1 MNKILIAILVIAL
14 IAGGVALGFMG
25 SEWLSRGE
33 LEDVRSELN
42 GQISALE
49 AEIAEKNERIRTL
62 ESERNALSTEKGEL
76 EANLKALDEEK
87 TELEAEKAELEDSL
101 ATLEEEKKALD
112 DKAVE
117 LDASIKSLNDKVA
130 SLEASGD
137 ADEAEIAK
145 LKGDIASL
153 ESEKSAVANKVTELE
168 GDIANK
174 SAEIEGLNSDIDG
187 LEAEKADL
195 NSQVSTLEAEIAE
208 KDTEINGLSSSVSTL
223 QGEKWALE
231 DQILNLEEKNQA
243 LENEKNELE
252 KENETLKNC
261 LSGDHDFAGY
271 EYRFS
276 ADMTTADK
284 NAMCLNCKKA
294 YETETVSTVYE
305 KPKLTATFA
314 GDDVKVWDLSD
325 GVSLTAEELR
335 AGVTYMLSKGDR
347 ELDITL
353 PAEADI
359 DKLIAIRRALIDT
372 EDLDSGSVSLTL
384 RGITEIPDYHFYD
397 GSGDYGDGVFG
408 LWYVDGMHD
417 NAYTLGALT
426 LTDVRYIGEYAF
438 CECYYLSY
446 FSAPLATEV
455 GSDAFSNSLDNA
467 EVYLPLVETVG
478 DDAFEYS
485 KLTEISLPSAK
496 SIGNFSF
503 NCCSY
508 LSKIHLPSVTNI
520 GMYAFQTCIALTQLT
535 LGNLES
541 VNHSDLGI
549 FYGVSDTA
557 DIDLTVSCAQKALT
571 LGGDDYWTPT
581 DTLYT
586 ETDDYANG
594 VFMGYTFKSVSIF
607 HEIEYTVGDGVHT
620 ADCAL
625 CDYTVTENHAY
636 DENGDCVCGDSV
648 TPVDSYEE
656 LLAAVEQGGSIAL
669 TADIDL
675 GFETPALEVKSD
687 LTLNLNGRTVIGLS
701 GIFKLTEGVTLT
713 VLGEGRLELQS
724 YGYCINA
731 TVGTANILGG
741 VMEGDLTGNINVS
754 GGQIGVL
761 YSLGDCTVSG
771 GQISSLD
778 MIEGSC
784 TVSGGQ
790 IDSLSVAQDSE
801 CYVSGGQ
808 INSNLSVYGNCVI
821 SGGSIASLSIFNGS
835 CTVIGVQIDDETFY
849 NVGGCTVTDGDTV
862 IYTGEG
868 SLQAAVAYFLEK
880 GVTDITV
887 DLPDDASYSLFTPI
901 RRALVDTEGVADG
914 SINLTISGART
925 IPDHIEHGE
934 DNRAV
939 FGELATDKN
948 GEYLPEEEYVL
959 ELKSISLPDVE
970 MIGSS
975 AFRFC
980 KNLTS
985 LSAPKVV
992 TVHDWAFAITALE
1005 SLYLPE
1011 ATKLAGV
1018 AFYGCESLTTI
1029 KLPKVT
1035 SLDYQ
1040 ALDTA
1045 NLDSEHTIYLTA
1057 EEDILVH
1064 EDLFFG
1070 FVHYDILSTNV
1081 NLVLNSNKQSQV
1093 SGSTWTTKDKY
1104 GDEVSF
1110 TFKSVSFTDGE
1121 AE

>member
-33 LEDVRSELN
+33 LEDVRAELN

-49 AEIAEKNERIRTL
+49 AEIAEKNERIGTL

-168 GDIANK
+168 GDIADK

-187 LEAEKADL
+187 LEAEKAEL
-195 NSQVSTLEAEIAE
+195 NSQVSSLEAEIAE

-231 DQILNLEEKNQA
+231 NQIINLEEKNQA

-261 LSGDHDFAGY
+261 LSGDHDLAGY

-294 YETETVSTVYE
+294 YETETVATVYE

-314 GDDVKVWDLSD
+314 GDDVKVWDFSD

-335 AGVTYMLSKGDR
+335 AGVKYMLSKGDK

-372 EDLDSGSVSLTL
+372 EYLDNGSVSLTL
-384 RGITEIPDYHFYD
+384 RGITEIPDYHFDD
-397 GSGDYGDGVFG
+397 GPEDYGGGVFG
-408 LWYVDGMHD
+408 RWCVDGMHE
-417 NAYTLGALT
+417 NAYALGAVT
-426 LTDVRYIGEYAF
+426 LTDVRYIGERAF
-438 CECYYLSY
+438 HECYYLSY

-455 GSDAFSNSLDNA
+455 GREAFNRSLGNA

-478 DDAFEYS
+478 DSAFDFSE
-485 KLTEISLPSAK
+485 LTEISLPSAK
-496 SIGNFSF
+496 SIGHFSF
-503 NCCSY
+503 HGSN

-520 GMYAFQTCIALTQLT
+520 GLYAFQLCTVLTQLT

-541 VNHSDLGI
+541 VNHRDFGI
-549 FYGVSDTA
+549 FNVASDTA

-571 LGGDDYWTPT
+571 LGGDNYWTPN

-586 ETDDYANG
+586 DTDDYANG

-607 HEIEYTVGDGVHT
+607 HELEYTVGDGVHT

-675 GFETPALEVKSD
+675 GLETPALEVKSD
-687 LTLNLNGRTVIGLS
+687 LTLNLNGRTVTGRS

-731 TVGTANILGG
+731 TVGTANIMGG

-778 MIEGSC
+778 MLEGSC

-808 INSNLSVYGNCVI
+808 ISSDLSVYGNCVI
-821 SGGSIASLSIFNGS
+821 SGGSIASLTIFNGS
-835 CTVIGVQIDDETFY
+835 CTFIGVQIDNETVY
-849 NVGGCTVTDGDTV
+849 NDGGCTVTDGDTV
-862 IYTGEG
+862 IYTGEDG
-868 SLQAAVAYFLEK
+868 LQAAVAYFLEK

-887 DLPDDASYSLFTPI
+887 DLPEDVSHSLFIPI

-925 IPDHIEHGE
+925 IPDHIENGE

-948 GEYLPEEEYVL
+948 GEILPEEEYVL

-970 MIGSS
+970 MIGIS

-992 TVHDWAFAITALE
+992 TVYEWAFANTALE

-1045 NLDSEHTIYLTA
+1045 NLNSEHTIYLTA

>member
-33 LEDVRSELN
+33 LEDVRAELN

-49 AEIAEKNERIRTL
+49 AEIAEKNARISTL
-62 ESERNALSTEKGEL
+62 ERERNALSTEKGEL

-87 TELEAEKAELEDSL
+87 TELEAEKAELEESL

-112 DKAVE
+112 DKTVE

-153 ESEKSAVANKVTELE
+153 ESEKSAVANKVTALE
-168 GDIANK
+168 GDIADK
-174 SAEIEGLNSDIDG
+174 SAEIEGLNSAIDG

-195 NSQVSTLEAEIAE
+195 NSQVSSLEAEIAE

-271 EYRFS
+271 EYRLS

-372 EDLDSGSVSLTL
+372 EDVDNGSVSLTL
-384 RGITEIPDYHFYD
+384 RGISEIPDYHFYY

-408 LWYVDGMHD
+408 LWNVDGMSE
-417 NAYTLGALT
+417 NADALGSVT

-455 GSDAFSNSLDNA
+455 GSDAFNSSLDNA

-478 DDAFEYS
+478 DAAFEFS
-485 KLTEISLPSAK
+485 DLTEISLPSAK
-496 SIGNFSF
+496 SIGEFSF

-520 GMYAFQTCIALTQLT
+520 GMYAFQSCIALTQLT

-549 FYGVSDTA
+549 FYGASDTA
-557 DIDLTVSCAQKALT
+557 DIDLTVFCAQKALT

-620 ADCAL
+620 ADCSL

-675 GFETPALEVKSD
+675 GLETPALEVKSD
-687 LTLNLNGRTVIGLS
+687 LTLNLNGRTVIGPS

-713 VLGEGRLELQS
+713 VLGEGRLEMQS

-741 VMEGDLTGNINVS
+741 VMEGNLTGNINVS

-771 GQISSLD
+771 GQIGVMYSSGD
-778 MIEGSC
+778 C

-790 IDSLSVAQDSE
+790 IDSLTVNYDSE

-808 INSNLSVYGNCVI
+808 ISSDLSVHGNCVI
-821 SGGSIASLSIFNGS
+821 SGGSIASLYIFNGS
-835 CTVIGVQIDDETFY
+835 CTVIGVQIDDETVY
-849 NVGGCTVTDGDTV
+849 NDRGGTVTDGDTV
-862 IYTGEG
+862 IYAGEDG
-868 SLQAAVAYFLEK
+868 LQAAVAYFLEK

-887 DLPDDASYSLFTPI
+887 DLPDDASYSLFIPI

-914 SINLTISGART
+914 SINLTISGALT
-925 IPDHIEHGE
+925 IPDHNPHGE
-934 DNRAV
+934 ENRAV
-939 FGELATDKN
+939 FGELTTDKN
-948 GEYLPEEEYVL
+948 GEYLSEEEYVL

-970 MIGSS
+970 MIGEY

-992 TVHDWAFAITALE
+992 TVYDWAFSNTALE

-1011 ATKLAGV
+1011 ATTIAGA

-1035 SLDYQ
+1035 SLGYQ

-1057 EEDILVH
+1057 EEDILAH

-1070 FVHYDILSTNV
+1070 FIHYDILSTNV

-1093 SGSTWTTKDKY
+1093 SGSTWTTKDKD
-1104 GDEVSF
+1104 GNEVSF
-1110 TFKSVSFTDGE
+1110 TFKSVSFTDVE

>member
-33 LEDVRSELN
+33 LEDVRAELN

-168 GDIANK
+168 GDIADK
-174 SAEIEGLNSDIDG
+174 SAEIEGLNSAIDG

-195 NSQVSTLEAEIAE
+195 NSQVSSLEAEIAE

-223 QGEKWALE
+223 QGEKQALE

-271 EYRFS
+271 EYRLS

-325 GVSLTAEELR
+325 GVSLTAEELG
-335 AGVTYMLSKGDR
+335 AGVTYMLSKGER

-372 EDLDSGSVSLTL
+372 EYVDIGSVSLTL
-384 RGITEIPDYHFYD
+384 RGISEIPDYHFYD
-397 GSGDYGDGVFG
+397 GSEYYGDGVFG
-408 LWYVDGMHD
+408 NWNVDQMSE
-417 NAYTLGALT
+417 NADALGSVT
-426 LTDVRYIGEYAF
+426 LTDVRYIGESAF
-438 CECYYLSY
+438 SKCSYLSY

-455 GSDAFSNSLDNA
+455 GSDAFNGSLDNA

-478 DDAFEYS
+478 DAAFEFS
-485 KLTEISLPSAK
+485 DLTEISLPSAK
-496 SIGNFSF
+496 SIGDFSF
-503 NCCSY
+503 NSCSY

-520 GMYAFQTCIALTQLT
+520 GMYAFQSCFALTQLT

-541 VNHSDLGI
+541 VNHSSVGI
-549 FYGVSDTA
+549 FNGASDTA
-557 DIDLTVSCAQKALT
+557 DIDLTVSCAQKTLT

-607 HEIEYTVGDGVHT
+607 HDIEYTVGDGVHT
-620 ADCAL
+620 ADCSL

-675 GFETPALEVKSD
+675 GSETHALKVKSD

-724 YGYCINA
+724 YGYIIDA

-741 VMEGDLTGNINVS
+741 VMEGDLIGNINVS
-754 GGQIGVL
+754 GGQIDVL
-761 YSLGDCTVSG
+761 YSTGD
-771 GQISSLD
+771 
-778 MIEGSC
+778 C

-801 CYVSGGQ
+801 CYISGGQ
-808 INSNLSVYGNCVI
+808 ISSDLSVHGNCVI
-821 SGGSIASLSIFNGS
+821 SGGSIASLYILNGS
-835 CTVIGVQIDDETFY
+835 CTVIGVQIDNETVY
-849 NVGGCTVTDGDTV
+849 NDGGGTVTDGDTV
-862 IYTGEG
+862 IYAAEDG
-868 SLQAAVAYFLEK
+868 LQASVAYFLEK

-887 DLPDDASYSLFTPI
+887 DLPEDVSHSLFVPI

-914 SINLTISGART
+914 SINLTISGALT
-925 IPDHIEHGE
+925 IPDHSQYGE
-934 DNRAV
+934 ENRAI
-939 FGELATDKN
+939 FGELSTDKN

-970 MIGSS
+970 MIGEG

-992 TVHDWAFAITALE
+992 TVFDWAFTNTALE

-1011 ATKLAGV
+1011 ATTIAGV

-1035 SLDYQ
+1035 SLGYQ

-1045 NLDSEHTIYLTA
+1045 NFNSEHTIYLTA
-1057 EEDILVH
+1057 EEDILAH

-1070 FVHYDILSTNV
+1070 FVHYDVLSTNV

-1093 SGSTWTTKDKY
+1093 SGSTWTTKDKD
-1104 GDEVSF
+1104 GNEVSF

>member
-1 MNKILIAILVIAL
+1 MNKILIVILVIAL

-33 LEDVRSELN
+33 LEDVRAELN

-153 ESEKSAVANKVTELE
+153 ESEKSAVANKVTALE
-168 GDIANK
+168 GDISDK
-174 SAEIEGLNSDIDG
+174 SAEIEGLNSAIDG
-187 LEAEKADL
+187 LEAEKAEL
-195 NSQVSTLEAEIAE
+195 NSQVSSLEAEIAE

-261 LSGDHDFAGY
+261 LSGDHDLAGY

-294 YETETVSTVYE
+294 YETETVATVYE

-314 GDDVKVWDLSD
+314 GDDVKMWDITD

-372 EDLDSGSVSLTL
+372 EDVDSGSVSLTL

-397 GSGDYGDGVFG
+397 GFEYHGDGVFG
-408 LWYVDGMHD
+408 GWNVDGMSENVD
-417 NAYTLGALT
+417 ALGSVT
-426 LTDVRYIGEYAF
+426 LTDVRYIGESAF
-438 CECYYLSY
+438 SKCYYLSC

-455 GSDAFSNSLDNA
+455 GSDAFNGSLDNA

-478 DDAFEYS
+478 DAAFEFS
-485 KLTEISLPSAK
+485 ELTEISLPSAK

-503 NCCSY
+503 NSCSD
-508 LSKIHLPSVTNI
+508 LSKIHLPSVNNI
-520 GMYAFQTCIALTQLT
+520 GMYAFQSCIALTQLT

-541 VNHSDLGI
+541 VNHHGFGI
-549 FYGVSDTA
+549 FNGASDTA

-571 LGGDDYWTPT
+571 LGGDNYWTPT

-586 ETDDYANG
+586 DTDDYANG

-620 ADCAL
+620 ADCSL
-625 CDYTVTENHAY
+625 CDYTESETHTFDSDLGKCTVC
-636 DENGDCVCGDSV
+636 DEPIAIDATQMNAEQLNNAVAIR
-648 TPVDSYEE
+648 
-656 LLAAVEQGGSIAL
+656 LAAGL
-669 TADIDL
+669 TDI
-675 GFETPALEVKSD
+675 E
-687 LTLNLNGRTVIGLS
+687 
-701 GIFKLTEGVTLT
+701 VTLAPDAPA
-713 VLGEGRLELQS
+713 EM
-724 YGYCINA
+724 I
-731 TVGTANILGG
+731 TA
-741 VMEGDLTGNINVS
+741 
-754 GGQIGVL
+754 
-761 YSLGDCTVSG
+761 
-771 GQISSLD
+771 
-778 MIEGSC
+778 
-784 TVSGGQ
+784 
-790 IDSLSVAQDSE
+790 
-801 CYVSGGQ
+801 
-808 INSNLSVYGNCVI
+808 
-821 SGGSIASLSIFNGS
+821 
-835 CTVIGVQIDDETFY
+835 
-849 NVGGCTVTDGDTV
+849 
-862 IYTGEG
+862 
-868 SLQAAVAYFLEK
+868 
-880 GVTDITV
+880 
-887 DLPDDASYSLFTPI
+887 I
-901 RRALVDTEGVADG
+901 RRAICDTEGVADG
-914 SINLTISGART
+914 SINLTLKGVTS
-925 IPDHIEHGE
+925 IPGTTNWDGVAFGPGDIYDEAGE
-934 DNRAV
+934 IVDQ
-939 FGELATDKN
+939 ELVTQLA
-948 GEYLPEEEYVL
+948 
-959 ELKSISLPDVE
+959 SINLPDVTE
-970 MIGSS
+970 IGAQ
-975 AFRFC
+975 AFYFC
-980 KNLTS
+980 ENLVS
-985 LSAPKVV
+985 VSAPKAQ
-992 TVHDWAFAITALE
+992 TIGAQALGYTALTSVE
-1005 SLYLPE
+1005 FPE
-1011 ATKLAGV
+1011 
-1018 AFYGCESLTTI
+1018 LTSIPTDMFSGTWTLSSA
-1029 KLPKVT
+1029 KFPKVT
-1035 SLDYQ
+1035 
-1040 ALDTA
+1040 
-1045 NLDSEHTIYLTA
+1045 TIEQGGLLVGAKFAPENNPTPFPLELTA
-1057 EEDILVH
+1057 EGDITFNGSNHFNIASQNYSGKV
-1064 EDLFFG
+1064 D
-1070 FVHYDILSTNV
+1070 
-1081 NLVLNSNKQSQV
+1081 LVLNIDKKDQV
-1093 SGSTWTTKDKY
+1093 TFHDDGTATWQIRDDLSY
-1104 GDEVSF
+1104 
-1110 TFKSVSFTDGE
+1110 TFKSITFVGE
-1121 AE
+1121 

>member
-33 LEDVRSELN
+33 LEDVRAELN

-168 GDIANK
+168 GDIADK
-174 SAEIEGLNSDIDG
+174 SAEIEGLNSAIDG

-195 NSQVSTLEAEIAE
+195 NSQVSSLEAEIAE
-208 KDTEINGLSSSVSTL
+208 KDSEINGLSSSVSTL

-231 DQILNLEEKNQA
+231 DQIINLEEKNQA

-271 EYRFS
+271 EYRLS

-305 KPKLTATFA
+305 KPKLTATFS
-314 GDDVKVWDLSD
+314 GDDVKVWDFSD
-325 GVSLTAEELR
+325 GISLTAEELG
-335 AGVTYMLSKGDR
+335 AGVTYMLSKGER

-384 RGITEIPDYHFYD
+384 RGITEIPDYHFSD
-397 GSGDYGDGVFG
+397 GPEDYGDGVFG
-408 LWYVDGMHD
+408 LWCVDGMYE

-426 LTDVRYIGEYAF
+426 LTDVRYIGESAF
-438 CECYYLSY
+438 SKCYYLSY

-455 GSDAFSNSLDNA
+455 GSDAFNGSLDNA

-478 DDAFEYS
+478 DAAFDFSE
-485 KLTEISLPSAK
+485 LTEISLPSAK

-503 NCCSY
+503 HGSN

-520 GMYAFQTCIALTQLT
+520 GMYAFQLCTALTQLT

-541 VNHSDLGI
+541 VNHRDFGI
-549 FYGVSDTA
+549 FNVASDTA

-571 LGGDDYWTPT
+571 LGGDNYWTPT

-586 ETDDYANG
+586 DTDDYANG

-687 LTLNLNGRTVIGLS
+687 LTLNLNGRTVTGVS

-731 TVGTANILGG
+731 TVGTANIMGG

-771 GQISSLD
+771 GQISSLA
-778 MIEGSC
+778 MVEGSC

-790 IDSLSVAQDSE
+790 IDSLSVTQDSE

-835 CTVIGVQIDDETFY
+835 CTVIGVQIDNETFY
-849 NVGGCTVTDGDTV
+849 NIGGCTVTDGDTV
-862 IYTGEG
+862 IYTGEDG
-868 SLQAAVAYFLEK
+868 LQAAVVYFLEK

-887 DLPDDASYSLFTPI
+887 DLPEDVSYSLFTPI

-925 IPDHIEHGE
+925 IPDHSQYGE
-934 DNRAV
+934 ENRAV
-939 FGELATDKN
+939 FGELTTDKN
-948 GEYLPEEEYVL
+948 GEFLLEEEYVL

-970 MIGSS
+970 MIGGS

-992 TVHDWAFAITALE
+992 AVYEWAFANTALE

-1045 NLDSEHTIYLTA
+1045 NLNSEHTIYLTA

-1064 EDLFFG
+1064 EDLFYG
-1070 FVHYDILSTNV
+1070 FVYYDILSTNV